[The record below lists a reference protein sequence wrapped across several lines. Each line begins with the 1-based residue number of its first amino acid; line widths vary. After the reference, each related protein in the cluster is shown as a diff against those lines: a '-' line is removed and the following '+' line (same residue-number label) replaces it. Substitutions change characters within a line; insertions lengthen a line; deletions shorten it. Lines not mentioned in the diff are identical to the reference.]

1 MRIANR
7 TLWLA
12 GTIMLMLAT
21 GAAAAERSV
30 TLRVDNMTCES
41 CPYIVDKS
49 LERVDGVIEAKVS
62 FEQRTAV
69 VRYDDERTDV
79 DALTRAT
86 AEAGY
91 PSRITESSP

>member
-7 TLWLA
+7 TLWFA
-12 GTIMLMLAT
+12 GAIMLMLAT
-21 GAAAAERSV
+21 GVTAAQRSV

-62 FEQRTAV
+62 FEQRIAV
-69 VRYDDERTDV
+69 VRYDDERIDV
-79 DALTRAT
+79 DVLTHAT

-91 PSRITESSP
+91 PSRIAESSP

>member
-91 PSRITESSP
+91 PSRIAESSP